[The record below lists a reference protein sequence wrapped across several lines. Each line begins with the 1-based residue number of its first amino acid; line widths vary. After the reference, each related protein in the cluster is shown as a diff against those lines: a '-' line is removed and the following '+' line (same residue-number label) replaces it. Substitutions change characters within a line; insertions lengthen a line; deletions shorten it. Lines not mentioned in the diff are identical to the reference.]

1 MFRTPRSLLGSLL
14 ATAALVT
21 VTLGWLGWR
30 LLDQQDALE
39 DQRTRE
45 RTEAAADAI
54 ASGMRGRL
62 AEAGEGLSSWLSGPT
77 APAPAIAGA
86 AMTKIDAGTV
96 AVSPAGG
103 LPFVPGHVSNDEPL
117 AVFAGAEALE
127 FGGADPAVVA
137 ARYRAMAGDRD
148 PRVRAG
154 AFLRLARVL
163 RRTRDYSGARDT
175 YRDLAVLGSVRT
187 DNLPAELIGLDGQRA
202 MAKALGDQDGERAIG
217 ARLLNGLNRGRWL
230 ITRGTAEFYRDGLTP
245 DPVPAAWHLAGAMAE
260 VWNAAGGRLSARG
273 QAVVTGD
280 GHGVLVLWRS
290 TGNRA
295 AMLAAWSDQFF
306 PSATSGGMQWQLTAP
321 EGQHLSGEPVA
332 HAESAT
338 RLLGDA
344 DAAWTLRVWTPAA
357 ASGAVPYN
365 RFYVLGSL
373 AAMLAF
379 LWTMTYLMARAIRR
393 EAEVA
398 RLQSD
403 FVAAVSHEFRSP
415 LTTVRQMA
423 EMLEL
428 GELPP
433 ARQQTYYRVLVQE
446 ATRLQRLVETL
457 LNFGR
462 MEAGAAQYHFAPVD
476 PAALVRA
483 VVQDIEPQ
491 ARAAG
496 KQIEVRGEETPVRVL
511 ADESALTLAV
521 RNLLDNAI
529 KYSPDQPTVW
539 IEWQTEAGRTAIKVI
554 DRGLGIARAEQDA
567 VFGKF
572 VRGREAI
579 ARNLKGTGVGLS
591 MVRQI
596 VDAHGGEIRLES
608 DLGHGSTFTVLLPTA
623 P

>member
-1 MFRTPRSLLGSLL
+1 MFRTPRSLLWSLL
-14 ATAALVT
+14 ATAVLVT
-21 VTLGWLGWR
+21 ATLGWLGWR
-30 LLDQQDALE
+30 LLDQQAALE

-45 RTEAAADAI
+45 RTEATADAI

-77 APAPAIAGA
+77 ALAPAIGGV
-86 AMTKIDAGTV
+86 AMVKLDASV
-96 AVSPAGG
+96 VVSPAGA
-103 LPFVPGHVSNDEPL
+103 LPFVPGNPSQDEPL
-117 AVFAGAEALE
+117 AVFAEVEALE
-127 FGGADPAVVA
+127 FGGADSTVVA
-137 ARYRAMAGDRD
+137 ARYRAIARDRD

-154 AFLRLARVL
+154 ALLRLARVL
-163 RRTRDYSGARDT
+163 RRTRDYSGAREA
-175 YRDLAVLGSVRT
+175 YRELADLGPVRT

-202 MAKALGDQDGERAIG
+202 MSKALGDHDDERVIG
-217 ARLLNGLNRGRWL
+217 TRLLDGLNSGRWL
-230 ITRGTAEFYRDGLTP
+230 ITRGTAEFYRDGLTTEP
-245 DPVPAAWHLAGAMAE
+245 PTAAWQLAGAMTD
-260 VWNAAGGRLSARG
+260 VWQGAGGRLSARG
-273 QAVVTGD
+273 QAVVTADRRGI
-280 GHGVLVLWRS
+280 LVLWRS
-290 TGNRA
+290 TGDRA

-306 PSATSGGMQWQLTAP
+306 PPATSGGGQWQLTTSP
-321 EGQHLSGEPVA
+321 GQHLSGQLVA
-332 HAESAT
+332 HAESAA

-344 DAAWTLRVWTPAA
+344 DAPWTLRVWTSAPV
-357 ASGAVPYN
+357 SGAVPYN

-373 AAMLAF
+373 AAMLVF

-423 EMLEL
+423 EMLEICD
-428 GELPP
+428 LPP
-433 ARQQTYYRVLVQE
+433 ARQQTYYHVLVSE

-483 VVQDIEPQ
+483 VVRDVEPQ
-491 ARAAG
+491 AWASG
-496 KQIEVRGEETPVRVL
+496 KQIEVRGEETDVRVL
-511 ADESALTLAV
+511 ADENALALAV

-539 IEWQTEAGRTAIKVI
+539 IEWKTEAGRTAIKVI
-554 DRGLGIARAEQDA
+554 DRGLGIARTEQDA

-608 DLGHGSTFTVLLPTA
+608 DLGHGSTFTVLLPAA